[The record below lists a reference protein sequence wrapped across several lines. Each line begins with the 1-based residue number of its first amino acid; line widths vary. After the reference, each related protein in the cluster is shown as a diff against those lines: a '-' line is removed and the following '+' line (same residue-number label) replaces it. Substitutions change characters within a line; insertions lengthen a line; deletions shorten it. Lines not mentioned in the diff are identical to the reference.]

1 MTAGPGAGH
10 PDHTTGPHDNDPQAG
25 TAQVPGGPVG
35 RTGPETGHPDR
46 ATAPRG
52 DGPGSG
58 PVPRAFVR
66 PGGEAVSPGTASGAV
81 GRGAGVDS
89 GLLSPVRAGTPVEAV
104 TSDEAWLAAM
114 VEFEGALADAQ
125 TELGAVPR
133 GVGDAIRAAGAG
145 GGLDPVALARRGRE
159 AANPVVFFVARL
171 TELVAAADPEAARHV
186 HAGSTSQDVL
196 DSAAVLVA
204 RRALELLHGD
214 LGRIRTALA
223 ALALAH
229 RDTPAAARTLTQHAV
244 PTTVGL
250 RAASWLTLAADAQD
264 RVGALLARGLPV
276 SMGGAAGTLAAYHD
290 QLRAAGAA
298 GPHPELRL
306 VELVA
311 TRLGLV
317 APEVPWH
324 AVRTPVAELGAVLSL
339 AAGALGKFAADVL
352 VLTRTEIGEVVEP
365 AVAGRGQS
373 SAMPQKRNPVLS
385 TLVASAARQVPVYA
399 LVLQQ
404 SLVAEDERSAGAWHA
419 EWEPL
424 RQCLRLT
431 GGAAH
436 TAAELAEGLAVSV
449 ERVRA
454 NTALTG
460 GGLVAERLSVAL
472 AAELGR
478 TRAKAVVT
486 RAVRGTEDGTPLV
499 DALRSALAAAG
510 RADEVA
516 LAPGELLD
524 PAGYLGAAGPLV
536 DRAVRRAAATPPDP
550 GPAGPVPK
558 EQHEPHEQ
566 QEQHEQHE
574 QHPAHVSEDDEDSE
588 TADDDQ

>member
-1 MTAGPGAGH
+1 MRREAVRGARSAPEGVRAAGAPGGDGLPGPERPQGTGPG
-10 PDHTTGPHDNDPQAG
+10 
-25 TAQVPGGPVG
+25 
-35 RTGPETGHPDR
+35 
-46 ATAPRG
+46 
-52 DGPGSG
+52 
-58 PVPRAFVR
+58 
-66 PGGEAVSPGTASGAV
+66 

-89 GLLSPVRAGTPVEAV
+89 GLLAPVWAGTPVEGV

-125 TELGAVPR
+125 AELGAVPH
-133 GVGDAIRAAGAG
+133 GVGDAVRAAGAG

-159 AANPVVFFVARL
+159 AANPVVFFVSRL

-186 HAGSTSQDVL
+186 HAASTSQDVL
-196 DSAAVLVA
+196 DSAAMLVA

-250 RAASWLTLAADAQD
+250 RAAGWLTPASDAHD
-264 RVGALLARGLPV
+264 RVGALLAGGLPV

-290 QLRAAGAA
+290 QLRTAGAA
-298 GPHPELRL
+298 GDHPELRL

-311 TRLGLV
+311 GRLGLA

-365 AVAGRGQS
+365 AAAGRGRS

-449 ERVRA
+449 DRVRA

-460 GGLVAERLSVAL
+460 AGLVAERLSVAL
-472 AAELGR
+472 AADLGR
-478 TRAKAVVT
+478 TRAKEIVT
-486 RAVRGTEDGTPLV
+486 RAVRGTEDGIPPV
-499 DALRSALAAAG
+499 EALRSALAEAG
-510 RADEVA
+510 CADEVSF
-516 LAPGELLD
+516 APGELLD

-536 DRAVRRAAATPPDP
+536 DRAVRRAAAPPPDP
-550 GPAGPVPK
+550 GPAGPVP
-558 EQHEPHEQ
+558 
-566 QEQHEQHE
+566 HE
-574 QHPAHVSEDDEDSE
+574 QHPPHLSEHEDDDEDTE